1 MDIVGFVAFMA
12 LFGIIGML
20 SARKASQGR
29 QDFLLAGKSVSPI
42 LTALSAAATKNS
54 GYMFIALIGY
64 IYTFGLSSIWLVLG
78 FLFGDLI
85 TFFFVHGSVRRA
97 TEQTGANTF
106 AELLSRWNGREQNI
120 LRVAIG
126 LLTLVF

>member
-78 FLFGDLI
+78 FLFGDFI